1 MSEGDST
8 IDVIKDDSKP
18 AEKGPKTGKGHLN
31 KAERLLRDQEA
42 VRLKCVEGL
51 GYEEIAKRLGFHDSG
66 GAQKAVTRTLGRDLQ
81 ANVEHYRQLHIDTL
95 QSWLENLAPL
105 IAGEMQEVEEVET
118 ETDGEKSSHSVA
130 KRRKKQQ
137 LDATNTGLKILAEMR
152 KYVGGL
158 EVPSKVE
165 ASGPEGG
172 PFVINMMMPQPNNE
186 IIPVK
191 QDEL

>member
-8 IDVIKDDSKP
+8 P
-18 AEKGPKTGKGHLN
+18 ALVGDQPEKGQKVHEKGKGHLK

-42 VRLKCVEGL
+42 VRLKCVEGIGYRDIAEKL
-51 GYEEIAKRLGFHDSG
+51 GYHDASS
-66 GAQKAVTRTLGRDLQ
+66 AQKAVTRTLGRDLQ
-81 ANVEHYRQLHIDTL
+81 ANVEHYRQLHMDTL
-95 QSWLENLAPL
+95 QSWLEKLAPL

-118 ETDGEKSSHSVA
+118 DTDGEKSTHSIA

-165 ASGPEGG
+165 ASGPAGG

-186 IIPVK
+186 IAPVK

>member
-18 AEKGPKTGKGHLN
+18 AEKGRKTGKGHLN

-51 GYEEIAKRLGFHDSG
+51 GYEEIAQRLGFYDSG

-81 ANVEHYRQLHIDTL
+81 ANVEHYRQLHMDAL
-95 QSWLENLAPL
+95 QSWLEKLAPL

-118 ETDGEKSSHSVA
+118 DTDGEKSTHSIA

-152 KYVGGL
+152 KYVAGL

-172 PFVINMMMPQPNNE
+172 PFVINMMMPKPNNE